1 MTGKISSRYALR
13 SLRRYPRRTVLSML
27 GAGVGCAIALFSA
40 SWIRGG
46 AEMQIRAASE
56 SGAGHIRVVPA
67 GWTETRDNAL
77 RLPGWKEALETVKA
91 FPGVRTAAPRARAK
105 GLLAFG
111 NRSAGVEIVG
121 VRPDEEARS
130 NRIVY
135 KSSLKGRYLEPGDS
149 GKVVIGAQ
157 LARRLRVDVDDDL
170 YVTLVGGDE
179 MKSAMLSIAG
189 TLDTGSKDLD
199 TTVCHVTLDDLIN
212 ITGSDGAGEIAIM
225 LEHHEL
231 IEPSREALAAK
242 LGGGRDVITW
252 KEVMPEI
259 AANVEGDTAF
269 TTILVAII
277 VLVVSLGIA
286 AAQITAV
293 LERRREFAVLA
304 ALGMKGRQLVGLIML
319 EAVAVGLGGAVVAL
333 ALGGFSAYRLATR
346 GIDLAKL
353 MGEELAFGSVLLD
366 PTIYGDFGP
375 WIVWYALGISLAS
388 TVAASI
394 YPAWYA
400 TRTDPAT
407 ALRKV

>member
-1 MTGKISSRYALR
+1 MIGKISSGYALR

-67 GWTETRDNAL
+67 GWTETRDNTM
-77 RLPGWKEALETVKA
+77 RLSGWKEALETVKF
-91 FPGVRTAAPRARAK
+91 FPGVRVAAPRARAK

-121 VRPDEEARS
+121 VQPDEEARS

-135 KSSLKGRYLEPGDS
+135 KSRLEGRYLRPGDF

-170 YVTLVGGDE
+170 YVTLVGKDE
-179 MKSAMLSIAG
+179 MKSAMLGIVG

-212 ITGSDGAGEIAIM
+212 ITGYDGAGEIAIM
-225 LEHHEL
+225 LEHYKL
-231 IEPSREALAAK
+231 IDPSREALAAK
-242 LGGGRDVITW
+242 LAGSDVITW
-252 KEVMPEI
+252 KEVTPEI

-269 TTILVAII
+269 TTIIIAII
-277 VLVVSLGIA
+277 IVVVSLGIA
-286 AAQITAV
+286 AAQVTAV
-293 LERRREFAVLA
+293 LERRREFAVLS
-304 ALGMKGRQLVGLIML
+304 ALGMKQRQLAGLIML

-333 ALGGFSAYRLATR
+333 ALGGFFAYRLATR
-346 GIDLAKL
+346 GVDLTKL
-353 MGEELAFGSVLLD
+353 MGGELSFGSVLLD
-366 PTIYGDFGP
+366 PTIYGDFGL
-375 WIVWYALGISLAS
+375 WILWYALGISLVS

-407 ALRKV
+407 AMRKV

>member
-1 MTGKISSRYALR
+1 
-13 SLRRYPRRTVLSML
+13 
-27 GAGVGCAIALFSA
+27 
-40 SWIRGG
+40 
-46 AEMQIRAASE
+46 
-56 SGAGHIRVVPA
+56 
-67 GWTETRDNAL
+67 
-77 RLPGWKEALETVKA
+77 
-91 FPGVRTAAPRARAK
+91 
-105 GLLAFG
+105 
-111 NRSAGVEIVG
+111 
-121 VRPDEEARS
+121 
-130 NRIVY
+130 
-135 KSSLKGRYLEPGDS
+135 
-149 GKVVIGAQ
+149 
-157 LARRLRVDVDDDL
+157 
-170 YVTLVGGDE
+170 

>member
-13 SLRRYPRRTVLSML
+13 SLRRYPRRTVLSIL

-56 SGAGHIRVVPA
+56 SGAGHVRVVPT
-67 GWTETRDNAL
+67 GWTETRDNTM
-77 RLPGWKEALETVKA
+77 RLPGWKESLETIKA
-91 FPGVRTAAPRARAK
+91 FPGVRAAAPRARAK

-121 VRPDEEARS
+121 VQPDEEARS

-135 KSSLKGRYLEPGDS
+135 KSRLEGRYLRPEDS

-157 LARRLRVDVDDDL
+157 LARRLRVEVDDDL
-170 YVTLVGGDE
+170 YVTLVGRDE
-179 MKSAMLSIAG
+179 MKSAMLGIVG

-199 TTVCHVTLDDLIN
+199 ATICHVTLDDLIK
-212 ITGSDGAGEIAIM
+212 ITGYDGAGEIAIM
-225 LEHHEL
+225 LEHYKL
-231 IEPSREALAAK
+231 IAQSREALAAK
-242 LGGGRDVITW
+242 LAGSDVITW
-252 KEVMPEI
+252 KEVTPEI

-269 TTILVAII
+269 TTIIIAII
-277 VLVVSLGIA
+277 IVVVSLGIA
-286 AAQITAV
+286 AAQVTAV
-293 LERRREFAVLA
+293 LERRREFAVLS
-304 ALGMKGRQLVGLIML
+304 ALGMKARQLAGLIML

-346 GIDLAKL
+346 GVDLIKL
-353 MGEELAFGSVLLD
+353 MGGETAFGSVLLD
-366 PTIYGDFGP
+366 PVIYGDFGP
-375 WIVWYALGISLAS
+375 WILWYALGISLVS

-407 ALRKV
+407 AMRKV